1 MTLNTKFL
9 ATKIKH
15 FQSKWFWI
23 LATFKMSTFSSF
35 FFHSL
40 RVGKKSRYWN
50 PPRMI
55 VVFVYSPSFIW
66 HPVFISVW
74 LVPSVGS
81 SKVMVSLEGW
91 TRHYSLMV
99 VNIPALLTL
108 AKILHEIWKFVSL
121 SQPRYQNCVFF
132 IGSSTVRMMKFDKLR
147 FGLDYSM

>member
-1 MTLNTKFL
+1 MILN
-9 ATKIKH
+9 
-15 FQSKWFWI
+15 
-23 LATFKMSTFSSF
+23 FSNIQNVNIFIF

-81 SKVMVSLEGW
+81 SKVMVSHEGW

-108 AKILHEIWKFVSL
+108 AKIVHEIWKFVSL